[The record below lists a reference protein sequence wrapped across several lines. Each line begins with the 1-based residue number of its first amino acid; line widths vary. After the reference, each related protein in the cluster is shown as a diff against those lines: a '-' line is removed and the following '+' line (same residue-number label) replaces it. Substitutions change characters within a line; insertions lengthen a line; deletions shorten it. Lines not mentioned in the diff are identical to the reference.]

1 VGLWWTLP
9 LSSVR
14 VTFGLPSSG
23 SSSKL
28 CFRGFNRAKGAS
40 WPRLCRSADLFLV
53 GVFVGTFEAIGI
65 KPEDVEMVIVPTG
78 RVVVVFIQTVLV
90 ATSVKFSVSYRK
102 V

>member
-1 VGLWWTLP
+1 M
-9 LSSVR
+9 R